1 MTARVVFFV
10 AEPVPWGLQSPRGLA
25 GPAESGALPN
35 EGIIKGRGF
44 GVGAPLPELCS
55 PRCPH
60 FKEAL
65 PADITGT
72 NIASATNSAH
82 EAGGAEAQ
90 LRSGWQQVINGN

>member
-1 MTARVVFFV
+1 MWPNRF
-10 AEPVPWGLQSPRGLA
+10 RGGCRA
-25 GPAESGALPN
+25 PGAWLVQLSQ
-35 EGIIKGRGF
+35 ERCLMKEIIKGRGF

-72 NIASATNSAH
+72 NIASATIPPI